1 MERTHL
7 PETGAGSKDGSSASD
22 HDQPYVFGR
31 RPRAIA
37 PWPFTERQFARLLI
51 ARGKY
56 RMAPSIDDAAVSE
69 DDATQ
74 S

>member
-1 MERTHL
+1 MDAINPTSG
-7 PETGAGSKDGSSASD
+7 TSGSHNPSVDYDESY
-22 HDQPYVFGR
+22 QFGR
-31 RPRAIA
+31 RPNVRA

-56 RMAPSIDDAAVSE
+56 RMSSSTDDEAAIE
-69 DDATQ
+69 DSTQ

>member
-1 MERTHL
+1 MDAINPTS
-7 PETGAGSKDGSSASD
+7 TTSGSQSPSVDYDEA
-22 HDQPYVFGR
+22 YTFGR
-31 RPRAIA
+31 RPNVQA

-56 RMAPSIDDAAVSE
+56 RMALSIDDTADSE
-69 DDATQ
+69 ADSAQ

>member
-1 MERTHL
+1 MDAINPTS
-7 PETGAGSKDGSSASD
+7 TTSGAESPSVDYDESY
-22 HDQPYVFGR
+22 QFGR
-31 RPRAIA
+31 RPNVQA

-56 RMAPSIDDAAVSE
+56 RMSASIDDDASVE
-69 DDATQ
+69 DTTQ

>member
-1 MERTHL
+1 MDAINPTS
-7 PETGAGSKDGSSASD
+7 TTSGSQSPSVDYDES
-22 HDQPYVFGR
+22 YTFGR
-31 RPRAIA
+31 RPNVQA

-56 RMAPSIDDAAVSE
+56 RMSPSIDDEAAVE
-69 DDATQ
+69 DTTQ

>member
-1 MERTHL
+1 MDAINPTPTTSGSDSRSVDYD
-7 PETGAGSKDGSSASD
+7 ET
-22 HDQPYVFGR
+22 YTFGR
-31 RPRAIA
+31 RPNVQA

>member
-1 MERTHL
+1 MDAINPTS
-7 PETGAGSKDGSSASD
+7 TTSGSESASVD
-22 HDQPYVFGR
+22 YDESYTFGR
-31 RPRAIA
+31 RPNVQA

-56 RMAPSIDDAAVSE
+56 RMSPSIDDTADSE
-69 DDATQ
+69 DESAQ

>member
-1 MERTHL
+1 MDAINPTS
-7 PETGAGSKDGSSASD
+7 TTSGSESPSVDYDEA
-22 HDQPYVFGR
+22 YTFGR
-31 RPRAIA
+31 RPNVQA

-56 RMAPSIDDAAVSE
+56 RMALSIDDTADSA
-69 DDATQ
+69 DDSAQ

>member
-1 MERTHL
+1 MDAINPTSA
-7 PETGAGSKDGSSASD
+7 TSGSDSPSVD
-22 HDQPYVFGR
+22 HDESYQFGR
-31 RPRAIA
+31 RPNVQA

-56 RMAPSIDDAAVSE
+56 RMSPSVADEAAVE
-69 DDATQ
+69 DTTQ

>member
-1 MERTHL
+1 MDAINPTS
-7 PETGAGSKDGSSASD
+7 TTSGSENPSVDYDES
-22 HDQPYVFGR
+22 YTFGR
-31 RPRAIA
+31 RPNVQA

-56 RMAPSIDDAAVSE
+56 RMSPSIDDAAVTE
-69 DDATQ
+69 DDTTQ

>member
-1 MERTHL
+1 MDATNPTSTTSGSER
-7 PETGAGSKDGSSASD
+7 SSVDYDEA
-22 HDQPYVFGR
+22 YTFGR
-31 RPRAIA
+31 RPNVQA

-56 RMAPSIDDAAVSE
+56 RMALSIDDTADST
-69 DDATQ
+69 DDSAQ